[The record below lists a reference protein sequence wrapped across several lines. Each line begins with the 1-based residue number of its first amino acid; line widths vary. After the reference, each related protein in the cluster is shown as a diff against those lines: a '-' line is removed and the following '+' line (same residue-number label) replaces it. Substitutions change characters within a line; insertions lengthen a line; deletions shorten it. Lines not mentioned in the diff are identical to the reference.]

1 MNDATTSQARQQTLS
16 RRHLTRGA
24 VTAAGA
30 LAAAGLLDSGS
41 AAARTAPAAIRRA
54 QTTPTGELVISLP
67 ARIVGLDAL
76 GAQGAEEPT
85 RLVARHIFDSLV
97 VRDPATGEYQP
108 SLAESWE
115 TPEDTTWVFTL
126 RDDAV
131 FHDGTPVTA
140 ADVKASL
147 EHLVEAGG
155 PLAPLWLAL
164 DGVEAPD
171 DTTVQITTMTPL
183 GTMLANLA
191 LLAIVPGGQV
201 GEEGFFN
208 QPVGSGPFRV
218 ASYQPDQELVL
229 EANADYWGDLPG
241 VQTLRF
247 RDIPE
252 LSARVTALTTGE
264 IDFTYQLP
272 PDQIELL
279 RGNPDLALTLEP
291 SYRYYFIWM
300 NAQVEHFADARVRQ
314 AMIHA
319 LDIEA
324 IRAAL
329 LQDTGELMDAP
340 IPSTVFG
347 YAPQTPYAYDPERA
361 KALLAESGY
370 PDGIETDM
378 IWAPGSSPQDREIAQ
393 ALFSYWN
400 AVGVTVQDRQSE
412 RAQWLDDLLAL
423 NWEMD
428 FQSNGVITGDA
439 DFVLRRLYHSS
450 ANRTGYANPE
460 LDEILDAAAA
470 TVDQEERA
478 DLYAQACAI
487 IWSEAVGIY
496 PFSLVQ
502 AFAYRSNV
510 QGFQPTPSFPI
521 FTTVTV

>member
-1 MNDATTSQARQQTLS
+1 MNDSTASATRQRLLS
-16 RRHLTRGA
+16 RRQLTRGT

-30 LAAAGLLDSGS
+30 LAAAGMIGAESGL
-41 AAARTAPAAIRRA
+41 ARTAPAAALRA
-54 QTTPTGELVISLP
+54 QGTPTGELVVSLP
-67 ARIVGLDAL
+67 SRIVGLDAL

-85 RLVARHIFDSLV
+85 RLIARHIFDTLV

-108 SLAESWE
+108 SLAVSWD
-115 TPEDTTWVFTL
+115 TPEETSWVFTL

-131 FHDGTPVTA
+131 FHDGAPVTA

-164 DGVEAPD
+164 ESIEAPD
-171 DTTVQITTMTPL
+171 DTTVRINTATPL
-183 GTMLANLA
+183 GTMLANVA
-191 LLAIVPGGQV
+191 LLAIVPGNQV

-208 QPVGSGPFRV
+208 QPVGSGPFKIT
-218 ASYQPDQELVL
+218 SYQPDQELVL
-229 EANADYWGDLPG
+229 EVNADYWGDAPG

-272 PDQIELL
+272 PDQIGLL
-279 RGNPDLALTLEP
+279 SDNSDLAITLEP

-300 NAQVEHFADARVRQ
+300 NAQSENFADARVRQ

-324 IRAAL
+324 IRSAL

-340 IPSTVFG
+340 IPSSVFG

-361 KALLAESGY
+361 RALLAEAGF

-400 AVGVTVQDRQSE
+400 TVGITVNDRQSE

-428 FQSNGVITGDA
+428 FQTNGVITGDA

-450 ANRTGYANPE
+450 ANRNGYANPE
-460 LDEILDAAAA
+460 LDEILDDAAA

-478 DLYAQACAI
+478 NLYAQACEI

-496 PFSLVQ
+496 PFTLVQ
-502 AFAYRSNV
+502 AFAYRTNV